1 MSQMVMRSS
10 RGGKKKKKK
19 SEKKKK
25 KSEKKKKKKT
35 NLMEIKKGLVLP
47 RRTKILKITSIGIC
61 GSTSKVQ

>member
-25 KSEKKKKKKT
+25 KKT
-35 NLMEIKKGLVLP
+35 NLMEIKKGLVVRGLMP
-47 RRTKILKITSIGIC
+47 QSRISVYQRM
-61 GSTSKVQ
+61 